1 MQLLCTLRNH
11 CRQWP
16 RNTRY
21 QADATPYLGRTF
33 TGWIAPACGW
43 RTYWITSSTSASKVV
58 GMARPSTLAVLMLM
72 TNSNLVGCI
81 TGSSE
86 GLAPWRIRLATTP
99 TKPPAVGNSRLARLC
114 GGYCQ
119 GQGWTPATLS

>member
-1 MQLLCTLRNH
+1 
-11 CRQWP
+11 
-16 RNTRY
+16 
-21 QADATPYLGRTF
+21 
-33 TGWIAPACGW
+33 
-43 RTYWITSSTSASKVV
+43 
-58 GMARPSTLAVLMLM
+58 MARPSTLAVLMLM

-114 GGYCQ
+114 GGERP
-119 GQGWTPATLS
+119 GEGGAPPTPSSNQTGGGAEGAPPPIAGRGPPARGEARTAPPPAPD

>member
-1 MQLLCTLRNH
+1 
-11 CRQWP
+11 
-16 RNTRY
+16 
-21 QADATPYLGRTF
+21 
-33 TGWIAPACGW
+33 
-43 RTYWITSSTSASKVV
+43 
-58 GMARPSTLAVLMLM
+58 MARPSTLAVLMLM

-119 GQGWTPATLS
+119 GQGWTPRNPFLNRRSEVREVPRADNRGTGPPHGVRAHQGSPP